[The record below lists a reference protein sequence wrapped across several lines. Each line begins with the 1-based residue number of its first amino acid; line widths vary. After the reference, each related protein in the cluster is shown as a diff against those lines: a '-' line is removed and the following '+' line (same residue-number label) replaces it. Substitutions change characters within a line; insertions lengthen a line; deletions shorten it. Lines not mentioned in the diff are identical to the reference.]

1 MNASSISWF
10 DGLRRLDRRRA
21 SWPGEH
27 WITFASGLYFLMCSR
42 RTALGRAASVAT
54 GAALVAR
61 ALSGRDGAV
70 AMLSRP
76 ERKQA
81 SGNFVDVAA
90 PWPYKDRVRLATTSA
105 EA

>member
-1 MNASSISWF
+1 MNASSTSWL
-10 DGLRRLDRRRA
+10 DRLRRLDRSRA

-27 WITFASGLYFLMCSR
+27 WITFASGLYFLMRSR

-61 ALSGRDGAV
+61 AMSGRDGAV

-76 ERKQA
+76 ESKQA
-81 SGNFVDVAA
+81 TGDFVDVAA